1 MSLPPEKASELKKTI
16 HDHLIKMD
24 IHGKIREVLS
34 ETVKDDLGSGPH
46 TFSEGDFLQAL
57 QRRGII
63 DDVMRDL
70 QFSQNIQQD
79 TERSREKDFP
89 QKSASHVADKN
100 RVQLN
105 RMDIDEARRYL
116 HLQVLGGK
124 AFLEHLQEPEPLPG
138 QVCSTF
144 RLYLHFRNQRFRSK
158 PVPCACEPD
167 LQEGFLLEVHRD
179 GTREGSRMADCTTML
194 SICDPVHL
202 VLIKTDTSNETTL
215 VSSYF
220 LDWRSVLSAPSGRT
234 CFSVELLGVGS
245 ECKVPAGVLTISLE
259 LYPPLT
265 ETLYVDIITT
275 QQSLERQRTAEKE
288 RLFLVYAKQ
297 WWREFLE
304 IRPSHQSKLV
314 KIFAQDEN
322 GVNRPVCS
330 YVRVLRAGR
339 LLESP
344 RQAARFV
351 SLLADEKAPLV
362 GGGAKQEQWCSLLAF
377 VCRGK
382 GDCEDH
388 ATLLCSLLLG
398 FGLDAYVCVGTRAKG
413 GPHTWVLT
421 RGTDGS
427 ITFWESLTAHR
438 YLHQAIDPD
447 APPLAPQPKPSSP
460 YRTVGC
466 VFNHQSFLANCQP
479 SDAVPLC
486 VFDFQNPSRWKA
498 MSEEALRSVCA
509 PGSTTSL
516 PPVPPLCASSLEPTA
531 ASNQL
536 ELEMRFLVAE
546 HRKDLEL
553 ATVWDDHLS
562 YLLSSALV
570 AYEMERCT
578 GVSCGNEEFQDAV
591 RRAVPDGHTFKGFPI
606 HFLHRNAR
614 RAFATCLR
622 SQVCEEIVSCRGD
635 HVRLAVRVRVYAYPE
650 NACAVWIMFACKY
663 RSVL

>member
-1 MSLPPEKASELKKTI
+1 MSLPPEKASELKLLI
-16 HDHLIKMD
+16 HNHLLKMD
-24 IHGKIREVLS
+24 IHGRIREVLAETGRDNPGSTRSLS
-34 ETVKDDLGSGPH
+34 ET
-46 TFSEGDFLQAL
+46 DFLLAL
-57 QRRGII
+57 QRRGVI
-63 DDVMRDL
+63 DDVMKHL
-70 QFSQNIQQD
+70 QFTQEPEPEPEPATGVVD
-79 TERSREKDFP
+79 
-89 QKSASHVADKN
+89 KSVPELKTNTDPS
-100 RVQLN
+100 
-105 RMDIDEARRYL
+105 RRYL
-116 HLQVLGGK
+116 YLQVLGGK

-138 QVCSTF
+138 QVRSTF
-144 RLYLHFRNQRFRSK
+144 TLYLHFRNQRFRSK

-167 LQEGFLLEVHRD
+167 LKEGFLLEIH
-179 GTREGSRMADCTTML
+179 REGTGGSSKMADVSAML
-194 SICDPVHL
+194 SMCDPVHL
-202 VLIKTDTSNETTL
+202 VLIKTDTSGETAL

-220 LDWRSVLSAPSGRT
+220 LDWRNVLSSPSGKT
-234 CFSVELLGVGS
+234 CSAVELMGVGS
-245 ECKVPAGVLTISLE
+245 ECKLPAGVLTVSVE
-259 LYPPLT
+259 LYPPPP
-265 ETLYVDIITT
+265 ETLSSDIIST
-275 QQSLERQRTAEKE
+275 QRSLERQRTAEKE

-322 GVNRPVCS
+322 AVNRPVCS

-344 RQAARFV
+344 RQAARLV
-351 SLLADEKAPLV
+351 SLLAHEKAAVV
-362 GGGAKQEQWCSLLAF
+362 GGGGRQEQWCTLMAF
-377 VCRGK
+377 LCRGK

-398 FGLDAYVCVGTRAKG
+398 FGLDAYVCVGTKAKHV
-413 GPHTWVLT
+413 PHTWVLT

-427 ITFWESLTAHR
+427 TTFWESLTAHR
-438 YLHQAIDPD
+438 YLHRAVDPD

-466 VFNHQSFLANCQP
+466 VFNHHTFLANCQP
-479 SDAVPLC
+479 SDAVDLC
-486 VFDFQNPSRWKA
+486 VFDFQNPSQWKA
-498 MSEEALRSVCA
+498 MSEEALKSVCA

-516 PPVPPLCASSLEPTA
+516 PPLPPLCAPSLDPAA

-536 ELEMRFLVAE
+536 ELEMRYLVSE
-546 HRKDLEL
+546 HRKDLDL

-562 YLLSSALV
+562 YLLSSALS
-570 AYEMERCT
+570 AYELERCT

-622 SQVCEEIVSCRGD
+622 SPFCEEIVCCRGD
-635 HVRLAVRVRVYAYPE
+635 HVRLAVRVRVFVYPE
-650 NACAVWIMFACKY
+650 NACAVWLMFACKY
-663 RSVL
+663 RCVL

>member
-1 MSLPPEKASELKKTI
+1 MSLSPEKASELKQII
-16 HDHLIKMD
+16 HNHLMKMD
-24 IHGKIREVLS
+24 IHGQIREVLAESVRDDPGSTHEPLS
-34 ETVKDDLGSGPH
+34 EQ
-46 TFSEGDFLQAL
+46 DFLHAL

-63 DDVMRDL
+63 DSVMKDL
-70 QFSQNIQQD
+70 HFTQ
-79 TERSREKDFP
+79 ERYSGIETQFP
-89 QKSASHVADKN
+89 QKPSTHYIDKDET
-100 RVQLN
+100 QLKKTN
-105 RMDIDEARRYL
+105 IDPCRRYL
-116 HLQVLGGK
+116 YLQVLGGK

-144 RLYLHFRNQRFRSK
+144 TLYLHFRNQRFRSK

-167 LQEGFLLEVHRD
+167 VKEGFLLEVHKD
-179 GTREGSRMADCTTML
+179 EIGEGSKMADGTTML

-202 VLIKTDTSNETTL
+202 VLIKTDTSSETTL
-215 VSSYF
+215 VSSHF
-220 LDWRSVLSAPSGRT
+220 LDWRTVLSSSSGKR
-234 CFSVELLGVGS
+234 CIAVELMGVGS
-245 ECKVPAGVLTISLE
+245 ESRVPAGILTVSLE

-265 ETLYVDIITT
+265 GRISQDIITT

-304 IRPSHQSKLV
+304 IRPSRQSKMV

-330 YVRVLRAGR
+330 YVHVLRAGR

-351 SLLADEKAPLV
+351 SLLAHEKAPVV
-362 GGGAKQEQWCSLLAF
+362 GGGGGKQEQWCTLLAF
-377 VCRGK
+377 LCRGK

-398 FGLDAYVCVGTRAKG
+398 FGLDSYVCVGTKSKG
-413 GPHTWVLT
+413 MPHTWVLT

-427 ITFWESLTAHR
+427 VTFWESLTAHR
-438 YLHQAIDPD
+438 YLHLAIDPD
-447 APPLAPQPKPSSP
+447 APPLVQQPKPSHP

-479 SDAVPLC
+479 SDAVELC
-486 VFDFQNPSRWKA
+486 VFDFQNQSRWKS
-498 MSEEALRSVCA
+498 MSEEALRSVCS
-509 PGSTTSL
+509 PGFSTSL
-516 PPVPPLCASSLEPTA
+516 PPVPPLTAPSLDPA
-531 ASNQL
+531 AVSNQL
-536 ELEMRFLVAE
+536 ELEMRYLISE

-562 YLLSSALV
+562 YLLSSALS
-570 AYEMERCT
+570 AYELERCT

-614 RAFATCLR
+614 RAFATSLR
-622 SQVCEEIVSCRGD
+622 SPFCDEIICCRGD
-635 HVRLAVRVRVYAYPE
+635 HVRLAVRVRVYVNPE

>member
-1 MSLPPEKASELKKTI
+1 MSLTPEKATELKQIIHNHLMKMNI
-16 HDHLIKMD
+16 HD
-24 IHGKIREVLS
+24 KIREVLAENLRNESGSTHTQPLS
-34 ETVKDDLGSGPH
+34 ER
-46 TFSEGDFLQAL
+46 DFLHAL

-63 DDVMRDL
+63 DGVMKDL
-70 QFSQNIQQD
+70 HFARRSTEEEMLSPPKPATHYIDKDEMQLHKTNID
-79 TERSREKDFP
+79 P
-89 QKSASHVADKN
+89 C
-100 RVQLN
+100 
-105 RMDIDEARRYL
+105 RRYL
-116 HLQVLGGK
+116 YLQVQGGK

-144 RLYLHFRNQRFRSK
+144 TLYLHFRSQRFRSK

-167 LQEGFLLEVHRD
+167 IKEGFLLEIHKD
-179 GTREGSRMADCTTML
+179 ETGEGSRMADGTTML
-194 SICDPVHL
+194 SLCDPVHM
-202 VLIKTDTSNETTL
+202 VLIKTDTSSETML
-215 VSSYF
+215 VSSHF
-220 LDWRSVLSAPSGRT
+220 LDWRTVLCSTSSKSCIA
-234 CFSVELLGVGS
+234 VELMGVGS
-245 ECKVPAGVLTISLE
+245 ECKVPAGILTVSLE
-259 LYPPLT
+259 LYPPLS
-265 ETLYVDIITT
+265 EAISADIIST
-275 QQSLERQRTAEKE
+275 QQSLERQRNAEKE

-304 IRPSHQSKLV
+304 IRLSHQSKMV

-330 YVRVLRAGR
+330 YVRMLRAGR

-351 SLLADEKAPLV
+351 SLLAQEKAPVV
-362 GGGAKQEQWCSLLAF
+362 GSGASKHEQWCTLLAF
-377 VCRGK
+377 LCRGK

-398 FGLDAYVCVGTRAKG
+398 FGLDAYVCVGTKTKG
-413 GPHTWVLT
+413 VPHTWVLT

-427 ITFWESLTAHR
+427 VTFWESLTAHR
-438 YLHQAIDPD
+438 YLHQTIDPD
-447 APPLAPQPKPSSP
+447 APPLVPQPKLSHP

-479 SDAVPLC
+479 SDAVELC
-486 VFDFQNPSRWKA
+486 VFDFQNQSLWKA
-498 MSEEALRSVCA
+498 MSEEALKSVCFL
-509 PGSTTSL
+509 GSSMSL
-516 PPVPPLCASSLEPTA
+516 PPVPPLTVPSLDPAT

-536 ELEMRFLVAE
+536 EFEMRYLISE
-546 HRKDLEL
+546 HRRDMDL

-562 YLLSSALV
+562 YLLSSALA
-570 AYEMERCT
+570 AYELERCT

-614 RAFATCLR
+614 RAFTTSLR
-622 SQVCEEIVSCRGD
+622 SPFCDEIICCRGD
-635 HVRLAVRVRVYAYPE
+635 HVRLAVRVRVFVYPE
-650 NACAVWIMFACKY
+650 NVCAVWVMFACKY

>member
-1 MSLPPEKASELKKTI
+1 MSLPPEKAPELKQII
-16 HDHLIKMD
+16 HNHLMKIN
-24 IHGKIREVLS
+24 IHGKIREVLA
-34 ETVKDDLGSGPH
+34 ETVREDSGITNQPL
-46 TFSEGDFLQAL
+46 SEKDFLHAL

-63 DDVMRDL
+63 DSVMKDL
-70 QFSQNIQQD
+70 HFTQQRAAEVETQSPSRPATHFIDKDEMQLSKTNID
-79 TERSREKDFP
+79 P
-89 QKSASHVADKN
+89 C
-100 RVQLN
+100 
-105 RMDIDEARRYL
+105 RRYL
-116 HLQVLGGK
+116 YLQIQGGK

-144 RLYLHFRNQRFRSK
+144 TLYLHFRNQRFRSK

-167 LQEGFLLEVHRD
+167 IKEGFLLEVHKD
-179 GTREGSRMADCTTML
+179 DL
-194 SICDPVHL
+194 
-202 VLIKTDTSNETTL
+202 
-215 VSSYF
+215 
-220 LDWRSVLSAPSGRT
+220 
-234 CFSVELLGVGS
+234 GS
-245 ECKVPAGVLTISLE
+245 ECKVPAGILTVSLE

-265 ETLYVDIITT
+265 ETISPDIIST
-275 QQSLERQRTAEKE
+275 QQSLERQRNAEKE

-304 IRPSHQSKLV
+304 IRPTHQSKMV

-322 GVNRPVCS
+322 CVNRPVCS

-351 SLLADEKAPLV
+351 SLLAHEKAPVV
-362 GGGAKQEQWCSLLAF
+362 GSGAGKHEQWCTLLAF
-377 VCRGK
+377 LCRGK

-398 FGLDAYVCVGTRAKG
+398 FGQDAYVCVGTKTKG
-413 GPHTWVLT
+413 VPHTWVLT

-427 ITFWESLTAHR
+427 VTFWESLTAHR

-447 APPLAPQPKPSSP
+447 APPLVQQPKPSHP

-479 SDAVPLC
+479 SDAVELC
-486 VFDFQNPSRWKA
+486 VFDFQNQSRWKA
-498 MSEEALRSVCA
+498 MSEEALKSVCF
-509 PGSTTSL
+509 PGSSTSL
-516 PPVPPLCASSLEPTA
+516 PPVPPLTAPTLDSA
-531 ASNQL
+531 VVSNQL
-536 ELEMRFLVAE
+536 ELEMRYLISE
-546 HRKDLEL
+546 HRKDLDL

-562 YLLSSALV
+562 YLLSSALS
-570 AYEMERCT
+570 AYELERCT

-614 RAFATCLR
+614 RAFATSLR
-622 SQVCEEIVSCRGD
+622 SPFCDEIICCRGD
-635 HVRLAVRVRVYAYPE
+635 HVRLAVRVRVFVYPE